1 MFIGFKALNDI
12 ELKERYKYVLYF
24 VLIFASFYI
33 GYEQLI
39 YHPPGEG
46 FDKSEDYNELL
57 KMDNDT
63 ADTLLFLKSYIT
75 QNDIRDAKVISSI
88 YQIRTEFPYLKTLYN
103 RGKQFN
109 GVEKDWDLYAIFYPE
124 DYYGDEY
131 GFKDVDYNKVN
142 QLLEESDYKL
152 LILSKNKII
161 YENDVYLPLTYK
173 IEEVFIPLYDNDSYT
188 VYEIH

>member
-63 ADTLLFLKSYIT
+63 AKSP
-75 QNDIRDAKVISSI
+75 SL
-88 YQIRTEFPYLKTLYN
+88 P
-103 RGKQFN
+103 KQEDEDSL
-109 GVEKDWDLYAIFYPE
+109 EKDLF
-124 DYYGDEY
+124 
-131 GFKDVDYNKVN
+131 N
-142 QLLEESDYKL
+142 
-152 LILSKNKII
+152 LIDSM
-161 YENDVYLPLTYK
+161 YENK
-173 IEEVFIPLYDNDSYT
+173 EEK
-188 VYEIH
+188 